1 MTSAVRAVPEGY
13 HTVTA
18 SITCKDAARAIEF
31 YKNAFG
37 ATERMRMQSP
47 DGRVSH
53 AELQIGDSVIFLGDE
68 FPGMTVAP
76 TENSLPSSSIYLY
89 VEDADATFNQAVS
102 AGAQPSMPVTTMFWG
117 DRYGKV
123 IDPFG
128 HHWGVSTHVED
139 VAGEEMERRAKEWMA
154 QMSAKAMAA
163 NAGQD

>member
-1 MTSAVRAVPEGY
+1 MTSAVRPVPEGY

-31 YKNAFG
+31 YKSAFG

-123 IDPFG
+123 VDPFG

-139 VAGEEMERRAKEWMA
+139 VGGEEMERRAKEWMA
-154 QMSAKAMAA
+154 QNAKSMAA

>member
-1 MTSAVRAVPEGY
+1 MTSTVRPVPEGY

-37 ATERMRMQSP
+37 ATERMRMASP

-68 FPGMTVAP
+68 FPGMTAAP
-76 TENSLPSSSIYLY
+76 NSDTLPSSSIYLY
-89 VEDADATFNQAVS
+89 VEDADAMFNQAVS

-123 IDPFG
+123 VDPFG

-139 VAGEEMERRAKEWMA
+139 VDGEEMERRAKEWMA
-154 QMSAKAMAA
+154 EMSAKAMAA

>member
-37 ATERMRMQSP
+37 AQVRVCMASP
-47 DGRVSH
+47 DGRINH
-53 AELQIGDSVIFLGDE
+53 AELQIGDSVVFLGDE
-68 FPGMTVAP
+68 FPGMSAAP
-76 TENSLPSSSIYLY
+76 SQSLPSAALYLY
-89 VEDADATFNQAVS
+89 VEDADAVCNHAVN

-123 IDPFG
+123 VDPFG
-128 HHWGVSTHVED
+128 HHWGVATHVED
-139 VAGEEMERRAKEWMA
+139 VSGEEMDRRAKEWMA
-154 QMSAKAMAA
+154 QMNAKAMAA

>member
-1 MTSAVRAVPEGY
+1 MTSTVRAVPEGY

-68 FPGMTVAP
+68 FPGMSAAP
-76 TENSLPSSSIYLY
+76 NREALPSASIYLY

-123 IDPFG
+123 VDPFG
-128 HHWGVSTHVED
+128 HYWGVSTHVED
-139 VAGEEMERRAKEWMA
+139 VGGEEMERRAKEWMA
-154 QMSAKAMAA
+154 EMSAKAMAA